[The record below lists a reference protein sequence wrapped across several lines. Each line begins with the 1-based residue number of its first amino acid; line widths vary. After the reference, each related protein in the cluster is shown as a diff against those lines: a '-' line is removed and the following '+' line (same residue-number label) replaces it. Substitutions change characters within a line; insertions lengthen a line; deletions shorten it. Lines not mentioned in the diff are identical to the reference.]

1 MGQVNCIFIV
11 LKRALPC
18 QSIVVSSVLPF
29 HRVLIVAYIRPC
41 PDPPSS
47 SFLSSGVRVHQRPH
61 TVIVERVGLDQV
73 DDVESVVLT
82 CFSVGYTEVIPLCV
96 TSCVVIRLQD
106 KIILVLIDLNCSS
119 EISTLESRLKHE
131 CIVIRTLRDVERNYF
146 PLWGFTLLI
155 WRRVYRIVNNSV
167 H

>member
-1 MGQVNCIFIV
+1 MVV
-11 LKRALPC
+11 KR
-18 QSIVVSSVLPF
+18 
-29 HRVLIVAYIRPC
+29 
-41 PDPPSS
+41 
-47 SFLSSGVRVHQRPH
+47 VR
-61 TVIVERVGLDQV
+61 LDQV

-82 CFSVGYTEVIPLCV
+82 CFSVGYTEVVPLCV

-131 CIVIRTLRDVERNYF
+131 CVVIRTLRDVERNYF